1 MNVSIGEAY
10 KVTVVSI
17 KPKFAVVKYEDGST
31 DIVHLSKIS
40 SNYVKSVD
48 QFLSVGDHLEALA
61 ISSDIRPYELS
72 FKHLNLKEKEGSVL
86 ESDEPRDY
94 YEYTVRRSTQHSKS
108 SKKLDSVCTDNT
120 IQFDSPVHSVKS
132 IDDMI
137 AESRRDYEDKMMP
150 KTKRRDRRNNQKRY
164 KNRKNFMYD

>member
-48 QFLSVGDHLEALA
+48 QFLSVEIGRASCRE
-61 ISSDIRPYELS
+61 R
-72 FKHLNLKEKEGSVL
+72 V
-86 ESDEPRDY
+86 
-94 YEYTVRRSTQHSKS
+94 
-108 SKKLDSVCTDNT
+108 
-120 IQFDSPVHSVKS
+120 
-132 IDDMI
+132 
-137 AESRRDYEDKMMP
+137 
-150 KTKRRDRRNNQKRY
+150 
-164 KNRKNFMYD
+164 

>member
-1 MNVSIGEAY
+1 MNVSIGETY

-61 ISSDIRPYELS
+61 ISSEIRPYELS
-72 FKHLNLKEKEGSVL
+72 FKHLNLKEKEDSFF

-94 YEYTVRRSTQHSKS
+94 YEYTVRRSNQQSTS
-108 SKKLDSVCTDNT
+108 SKKNVSFHNDSTANIDNT
-120 IQFDSPVHSVKS
+120 ESSTKS
-132 IDDMI
+132 IDEMI
-137 AESRRDYEDKMMP
+137 ADSRKDYEEKMMS